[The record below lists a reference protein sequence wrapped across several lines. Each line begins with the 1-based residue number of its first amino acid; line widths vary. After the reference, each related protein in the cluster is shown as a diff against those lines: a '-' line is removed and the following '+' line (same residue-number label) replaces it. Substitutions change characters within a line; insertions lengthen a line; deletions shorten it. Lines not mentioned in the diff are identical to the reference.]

1 MASLGSPTSAI
12 AASAFAPISPK
23 RLLQRLPNRATRIEG
38 RVRVLEDDL
47 HPTSQSAQR
56 GALCRSDIGAI
67 EDNRA
72 AIGLDE
78 PKYRTRDR
86 RFAAAGFP
94 HKAKGRPPW
103 NAEGDIVDRANNLG
117 LRPSPLREMLGEIAN
132 HEMSAATKG
141 FRHQRIPPVSR
152 TEHRTKCPG
161 SPQARSSGRSSLQL
175 RCLKEQ
181 RGAYAQPGGIV
192 VKVGAPPGIGSR
204 LSLARS
210 ARGMAPSSA
219 AV

>member
-1 MASLGSPTSAI
+1 MD
-12 AASAFAPISPK
+12 PK
-23 RLLQRLPNRATRIEG
+23 RLFQRLPNRAARIEG
-38 RVRVLEDDL
+38 GVRILEDDL
-47 HPTSQSAQR
+47 HPTSQSPQCA
-56 GALCRSDIGAI
+56 ALCCSDVGAI

-78 PKYRTRDR
+78 PKDRTRDR

-103 NAEGDIVDRANNLG
+103 NAEGDIVDRADNLG
-117 LRPSPLREMLGEIAN
+117 PRPSPRREMLGEIAN
-132 HEMSAATKG
+132 REMCAAANG
-141 FRHQRIPPVSR
+141 FRHQRIPPASR

-161 SPQARSSGRSSLQL
+161 SPEGRSSGRSSLQL

-192 VKVGAPPGIGSR
+192 VKVGTPPGIGSR

-210 ARGMAPSSA
+210 ARGMARSSA